1 MTTAYRTVIGLETHV
16 QLRTNSKMFCGCA
29 ADYANARPNTHV
41 CPVCLGMPGVLP
53 VINRE
58 AVDHTIRT
66 GLALHCEI
74 PEYAKFD
81 RKNYAYPDLMKW
93 YQISQYDLPLC
104 IDGHFDVEVDG
115 ATTRVGITRVHLEED
130 TARLTHVTAADGAPA
145 SLIDVNRSGAPLME
159 IVSEPD
165 IRTPAEAM
173 AYGEKL
179 RALLRW
185 IGVSTANMEDG
196 ALRIDANISVWPEGE
211 PTGDV
216 KVEVKNMNS
225 FRALGRA
232 LDFEIKRQTARRE
245 RGEPI
250 EQETRGWD
258 ESSGATLS
266 QRTKEYAHDYR
277 YFPEPDLPPLHIT
290 RKRVDALH
298 AGLPRMPDQV
308 AADLIEQGSPEA
320 DVAELVQDRPLTDYT
335 LAVIE
340 VGASA
345 SEAVTWIVHELRRAL
360 NAHAANRHSRDG
372 GNPSAL
378 PPSPGG
384 EGWGEG
390 SSGQPPLQSSRGV
403 QEAKGPGEG
412 RSSAHQPTP
421 GSAANIPVPPAQI
434 AALLALR
441 AQGAVSSTMA
451 GEVLDEMFATGKS
464 AESIVQARGPQI
476 SGQDELLAIAR
487 QVIQENPQAVQDFRD
502 GKGRAL
508 QFLMGQVMRIT
519 RGKANPRA
527 VSELIRDELN
537 GS

>member
-1 MTTAYRTVIGLETHV
+1 MTTATAYRVVIGLETHV
-16 QLRTNSKMFCGCA
+16 QLRTQSKMFCGCA

-66 GLALHCEI
+66 GLALNCEI

-104 IDGHFDVEVDG
+104 INGHFDVEVDG
-115 ATTRVGITRVHLEED
+115 ATTRIGITRVHLEED

-145 SLIDVNRSGAPLME
+145 SLIDVNRSGSPLME

-211 PTGDV
+211 PIGDV

-232 LDFEIKRQTARRE
+232 LAFEIERQTGRRE
-245 RGEPI
+245 RGEAI

-258 ESSGATLS
+258 ETSGATRS

-290 RKRVDALH
+290 RQRVDALR
-298 AGLPRMPDQV
+298 AALPRMPDQV
-308 AADLIEQGSPEA
+308 AADLTRQGAPEA

-335 LAVIE
+335 LGVLEA
-340 VGASA
+340 GAPA
-345 SEAVTWIVHELRRAL
+345 DQAVTWIVHELRRAL
-360 NAHAANRHSRDG
+360 NAHTAARQSRDTEDSTRG
-372 GNPSAL
+372 GKPSAL

-390 SSGQPPLQSSRGV
+390 SSGQPPSNR
-403 QEAKGPGEG
+403 PGAG
-412 RSSAHQPTP
+412 TTIPIPPTE
-421 GSAANIPVPPAQI
+421 I
-434 AALLALR
+434 AALLNLR
-441 AQGAVSSTMA
+441 ARGTVSSTMA
-451 GEVLDEMFATGKS
+451 GEVLDEMFTTGKS
-464 AESIVQARGPQI
+464 AEEIVHARGPQI

-487 QVIQENPQAVQDFRD
+487 QVIQENPQAVQDYRD

-527 VSELIRDELN
+527 VSTLIRTQLDAQ
-537 GS
+537 S

>member
-1 MTTAYRTVIGLETHV
+1 MTVTTAYRTVIGLETHV
-16 QLRTNSKMFCGCA
+16 QLRTRSKMFCGCA

-66 GLALHCEI
+66 GLALNCEI

-104 IDGHFDVEVDG
+104 IDGHFDVEVNG

-165 IRTPAEAM
+165 IQTPAEAM

-211 PTGDV
+211 PIGDV

-232 LDFEIKRQTARRE
+232 LAFEIERQTERRE

-258 ESSGATLS
+258 ETSGTTRS

-277 YFPEPDLPPLHIT
+277 YFPEPDLPPLRIA
-290 RKRVDALH
+290 RRRVDDLRA
-298 AGLPRMPDQV
+298 ALPRMPDQV
-308 AADLIEQGSPEA
+308 AADLIAQGAPEA
-320 DVAELVQDRPLTDYT
+320 DVAELVQDRALTDYT
-335 LAVIE
+335 LTVMEAGVP
-340 VGASA
+340 ASD
-345 SEAVTWIVHELRRAL
+345 AVTWIVHEFRRAL
-360 NAHAANRHSRDG
+360 NAQAN
-372 GNPSAL
+372 
-378 PPSPGG
+378 
-384 EGWGEG
+384 
-390 SSGQPPLQSSRGV
+390 
-403 QEAKGPGEG
+403 K
-412 RSSAHQPTP
+412 
-421 GSAANIPVPPAQI
+421 SAAIPIPPTEI
-434 AALLALR
+434 ASLLALR
-441 AQGAVSSTMA
+441 AKGSVSSTMA
-451 GEVLDEMFATGKS
+451 GEVLDEMFATGQS
-464 AESIVQARGPQI
+464 AQAIVQARGPQI
-476 SGQDELLAIAR
+476 SGQDELLGIAR
-487 QVIQENPQAVQDFRD
+487 QVIEENPQAVQDYRD

-508 QFLMGQVMRIT
+508 QYLMGQVMRIT

-527 VSELIRDELN
+527 VSDLIRTELDAAQ
-537 GS
+537 

>member
-1 MTTAYRTVIGLETHV
+1 MPTAYRTVIGLETHV
-16 QLRTNSKMFCGCA
+16 QLRTRSKMFCGCA

-66 GLALHCEI
+66 GLALNCEI

-104 IDGHFDVEVDG
+104 INGHFDVEVDG

-165 IRTPAEAM
+165 IQTPAEAM

-211 PTGDV
+211 PIGDV

-225 FRALGRA
+225 FRSLGRA
-232 LDFEIKRQTARRE
+232 LAFEIERQTDRRE
-245 RGEPI
+245 RGQPI

-258 ESSGATLS
+258 ESAGVTRS

-277 YFPEPDLPPLHIT
+277 YFPEPDLPPLHVT
-290 RKRVDALH
+290 RHRVDTLSA
-298 AGLPRMPDQV
+298 ALPRMPDQV
-308 AADLIEQGSPEA
+308 AADLIDQGAPA
-320 DVAELVQDRPLTDYT
+320 DDVSELVQDRPLTDYT
-335 LAVIE
+335 LAVLQA
-340 VGASA
+340 GAPA
-345 SEAVTWIVHELRRAL
+345 NQAVTWIVHELRRAL
-360 NAHAANRHSRDG
+360 NAHAATRRASGSGDS
-372 GNPSAL
+372 SAL
-378 PPSPGG
+378 PPSPSQG

-390 SSGQPPLQSSRGV
+390 RP
-403 QEAKGPGEG
+403 
-412 RSSAHQPTP
+412 SARHPTP
-421 GSAANIPVPPAQI
+421 ASSTIPIPPAEI

-441 AQGAVSSTMA
+441 SQGAVSSTMA
-451 GEVLDEMFATGKS
+451 GEVLDEMFATGTS
-464 AESIVQARGPQI
+464 AKTIVEARGPQI

-487 QVIQENPQAVQDFRD
+487 QVIQENPQAVQDYRD
-502 GKGRAL
+502 GKGRAI

-519 RGKANPRA
+519 RGKANPGA
-527 VSELIRDELN
+527 VSDLIRTELDTPQ
-537 GS
+537 

>member
-1 MTTAYRTVIGLETHV
+1 MTTASATTYRVVIGLETHV
-16 QLRTNSKMFCGCA
+16 QLRTRSKMFCGCA
-29 ADYANARPNTHV
+29 ADYANAQPNTHV
-41 CPVCLGMPGVLP
+41 CPICLGMPGVLP

-66 GLALHCEI
+66 GLALHCDI

-104 IDGHFDVEVDG
+104 VNGHFDVEVDG
-115 ATTRVGITRVHLEED
+115 ETTRIGITRVHLEED

-165 IRTPAEAM
+165 IQTPAEAM

-196 ALRIDANISVWPEGE
+196 ALRIDANVSVWPEGV
-211 PTGDV
+211 PIGDV

-232 LDFEIKRQTARRE
+232 LAFEIERQTARRE

-258 ESSGATLS
+258 ETSGTTRS

-290 RKRVDALH
+290 RQRVDALF

-308 AADLIEQGSPEA
+308 AADLIQQGAPTD
-320 DVAELVQDRPLTDYT
+320 DVAELVQDRALTDYT
-335 LAVIE
+335 LAVLE
-340 VGASA
+340 AGASA
-345 SEAVTWIVHELRRAL
+345 NQAITWIVHELRRAL
-360 NAHAANRHSRDG
+360 NAHAAPRQSREKPAPDSIRG

-378 PPSPGG
+378 PPSP
-384 EGWGEG
+384 
-390 SSGQPPLQSSRGV
+390 SQ
-403 QEAKGPGEG
+403 GEG
-412 RSSAHQPTP
+412 RGEGRPSAQHPTP
-421 GSAANIPVPPAQI
+421 GSSANIPVPPTQVAS
-434 AALLALR
+434 LLALR
-441 AQGAVSSTMA
+441 EKGAVSSTMA
-451 GEVLDEMFATGKS
+451 GEVLDEMFATGKT
-464 AESIVQARGPQI
+464 ARALVQARGPQI
-476 SGQDELLAIAR
+476 SGQDELLTIAR
-487 QVIQENPQAVQDFRD
+487 QVIQENPQAVQDYRA

-508 QFLMGQVMRIT
+508 QFLMGQVMRVT

-527 VSELIRDELN
+527 VSDLIRAELD
-537 GS
+537 SA

>member
-1 MTTAYRTVIGLETHV
+1 MTTASATAYRVVIGLETHV
-16 QLRTNSKMFCGCA
+16 QLRTQSKMFCGCA

-66 GLALHCEI
+66 GLALNCEI

-104 IDGHFDVEVDG
+104 INGHFDVEVDG

-145 SLIDVNRSGAPLME
+145 SLIDVNRSGSPLME

-196 ALRIDANISVWPEGE
+196 ALRIDANISVWPQGE
-211 PTGDV
+211 PIGDV

-232 LDFEIKRQTARRE
+232 LAFEIERQTGRRE
-245 RGEPI
+245 RGEAI

-258 ESSGATLS
+258 ETSGATRS

-277 YFPEPDLPPLHIT
+277 YFPEPDLPPLHVT
-290 RKRVDALH
+290 RQRVDALR
-298 AGLPRMPDQV
+298 AALPRMPDQV
-308 AADLIEQGSPEA
+308 AADLIQQSAPEA

-340 VGASA
+340 AGASA
-345 SEAVTWIVHELRRAL
+345 GEAVTWIVHEFRRAL
-360 NAHAANRHSRDG
+360 NAQPNRGAAI
-372 GNPSAL
+372 PI
-378 PPSPGG
+378 PPAEIAS
-384 EGWGEG
+384 
-390 SSGQPPLQSSRGV
+390 LLTLR
-403 QEAKGPGEG
+403 AKG
-412 RSSAHQPTP
+412 S
-421 GSAANIPVPPAQI
+421 
-434 AALLALR
+434 
-441 AQGAVSSTMA
+441 VSSTMA
-451 GEVLDEMFATGKS
+451 GEVLDEMFATGKA
-464 AESIVQARGPQI
+464 AEDIVQARGPQI

-487 QVIQENPQAVQDFRD
+487 LVIQENPQAVQDYRD

-519 RGKANPRA
+519 RGKANPKA
-527 VSELIRDELN
+527 VSELIRSELE
-537 GS
+537 SA

>member
-1 MTTAYRTVIGLETHV
+1 MTVATAYRTVIGLETHV

-29 ADYANARPNTHV
+29 ADYANAPPNTHV

-104 IDGHFDVEVDG
+104 IDGHFDVEVGG
-115 ATTRVGITRVHLEED
+115 ATTRIGITRVHLEED

-258 ESSGATLS
+258 ETSGTTLS

-277 YFPEPDLPPLHIT
+277 YFPEPDLPPLHII
-290 RKRVDALH
+290 RQRVDTLRT
-298 AGLPRMPDQV
+298 GLPRMPDQV

-340 VGASA
+340 AGASA

-360 NAHAANRHSRDG
+360 NAQTDKSTST
-372 GNPSAL
+372 PI
-378 PPSPGG
+378 PPTEVAS
-384 EGWGEG
+384 
-390 SSGQPPLQSSRGV
+390 
-403 QEAKGPGEG
+403 
-412 RSSAHQPTP
+412 
-421 GSAANIPVPPAQI
+421 
-434 AALLALR
+434 LLALR
-441 AQGAVSSTMA
+441 ARGAVSSTMA
-451 GEVLDEMFATGKS
+451 GEVLDEMFDTGKS
-464 AESIVQARGPQI
+464 AAEIVQARGPQI

-519 RGKANPRA
+519 RGKANPQA
-527 VSELIRDELN
+527 VSTLIRTELDTTK
-537 GS
+537 

>member
-1 MTTAYRTVIGLETHV
+1 MPTAYRTVIGLETHV
-16 QLRTNSKMFCGCA
+16 QLRTRSKMFCGCA

-66 GLALHCEI
+66 GLALNCEI

-104 IDGHFDVEVDG
+104 IDGHFDVEVNG

-130 TARLTHVTAADGAPA
+130 TARLTHVTSADGAPA

-165 IRTPAEAM
+165 IQTPVEAM

-196 ALRIDANISVWPEGE
+196 ALRIDANISVWPQGE
-211 PTGDV
+211 PIGDV

-225 FRALGRA
+225 FRSLGRA
-232 LDFEIKRQTARRE
+232 LAFEIERQTARRE

-258 ESSGATLS
+258 ETSGTTRS

-277 YFPEPDLPPLHIT
+277 YFPEPDLPPLHVT
-290 RKRVDALH
+290 RQRVDTLRA
-298 AGLPRMPDQV
+298 ALPRMPDQV
-308 AADLIEQGSPEA
+308 AADLLQQGAPEA
-320 DVAELVQDRPLTDYT
+320 DIAELVQDRPLTDYT

-340 VGASA
+340 AGASA
-345 SEAVTWIVHELRRAL
+345 GEAVTWIVHELRRAL
-360 NAHAANRHSRDG
+360 NAHTATRRSRESG
-372 GNPSAL
+372 SPSAL

-390 SSGQPPLQSSRGV
+390 SS
-403 QEAKGPGEG
+403 E
-412 RSSAHQPTP
+412 QPTLGLGKGLQEGKD
-421 GSAANIPVPPAQI
+421 GSQGRPPPNRPSAGTIIPIPPAEI
-434 AALLALR
+434 ASLLEFR

-464 AESIVQARGPQI
+464 ARAIVEARGPQI

-487 QVIQENPQAVQDFRD
+487 QVIEENPQAVQDYRD
-502 GKGRAL
+502 GKGRAI
-508 QFLMGQVMRIT
+508 QYLMGQVMRIT
-519 RGKANPRA
+519 RGKANPGA
-527 VSELIRDELN
+527 VSALIRTELD
-537 GS
+537 GAK

>member
-1 MTTAYRTVIGLETHV
+1 MTTASATAYRVVIGLETHV
-16 QLRTNSKMFCGCA
+16 QLRTQSKMFCGCA

-58 AVDHTIRT
+58 AVNHTIRT
-66 GLALHCEI
+66 GLALNCEI
-74 PEYAKFD
+74 PDYAKFD

-104 IDGHFDVEVDG
+104 INGHFDVDVDG

-130 TARLTHVTAADGAPA
+130 TARLTHVTAADGSPA

-165 IRTPAEAM
+165 IQTPAEAM

-196 ALRIDANISVWPEGE
+196 ALRIDANISVWPQGE
-211 PTGDV
+211 PIGDV

-232 LDFEIKRQTARRE
+232 LAFEIERQTGRRE
-245 RGEPI
+245 RGEAI

-258 ESSGATLS
+258 ETSGATRS

-290 RKRVDALH
+290 RERVDALR
-298 AGLPRMPDQV
+298 AALPRMPDQV
-308 AADLIEQGSPEA
+308 AADLIQQGAPEA
-320 DVAELVQDRPLTDYT
+320 DVAELVQDRPLTDYS
-335 LAVIE
+335 LAVIGA
-340 VGASA
+340 GASA
-345 SEAVTWIVHELRRAL
+345 GEAVTWIVHEFRRAL
-360 NAHAANRHSRDG
+360 NAQPNKGAAI
-372 GNPSAL
+372 PI
-378 PPSPGG
+378 SPA
-384 EGWGEG
+384 E
-390 SSGQPPLQSSRGV
+390 
-403 QEAKGPGEG
+403 
-412 RSSAHQPTP
+412 
-421 GSAANIPVPPAQI
+421 I
-434 AALLALR
+434 ASLLTLR
-441 AQGAVSSTMA
+441 ANGSVSSTMA

-464 AESIVQARGPQI
+464 AEEIVQARGPQI
-476 SGQDELLAIAR
+476 SGQDELLSIAR
-487 QVIQENPQAVQDFRD
+487 QVIQENPQAVQDYRD

-527 VSELIRDELN
+527 VSTLIRTQLDAE
-537 GS
+537 S

>member
-1 MTTAYRTVIGLETHV
+1 MTTATAYRVVIGLETHV
-16 QLRTNSKMFCGCA
+16 QLRTQSKMFCGCA

-66 GLALHCEI
+66 GLALNCEI

-104 IDGHFDVEVDG
+104 INGHFDVAVDG

-145 SLIDVNRSGAPLME
+145 SLIDVNRSGSPLME

-196 ALRIDANISVWPEGE
+196 ALRIDANISVWPQGE
-211 PTGDV
+211 PIGDV

-232 LDFEIKRQTARRE
+232 LAFEIERQTGRRE
-245 RGEPI
+245 RGEAI

-258 ESSGATLS
+258 ETSGTTRS

-290 RKRVDALH
+290 RQRVDDLRA
-298 AGLPRMPDQV
+298 ALPRMPDQV
-308 AADLIEQGSPEA
+308 AADLTRQGAPEA

-335 LAVIE
+335 LAVLDA
-340 VGASA
+340 GAPA
-345 SEAVTWIVHELRRAL
+345 NQAVTWIVHEFRRAL
-360 NAHAANRHSRDG
+360 NAQPNKGAA
-372 GNPSAL
+372 
-378 PPSPGG
+378 
-384 EGWGEG
+384 
-390 SSGQPPLQSSRGV
+390 
-403 QEAKGPGEG
+403 
-412 RSSAHQPTP
+412 
-421 GSAANIPVPPAQI
+421 IPIPPAEI
-434 AALLALR
+434 ASLLTLR
-441 AQGAVSSTMA
+441 AQGSVSSTMA
-451 GEVLDEMFATGKS
+451 GEVLDEMFANGKS
-464 AESIVQARGPQI
+464 AEEIVQARGPQI

-487 QVIQENPQAVQDFRD
+487 QVIQENPQAVQDYRD

-527 VSELIRDELN
+527 VSTLIRTELDA
-537 GS
+537 SQ

>member
-1 MTTAYRTVIGLETHV
+1 MTVTTAYRTVIGLETHV

-29 ADYANARPNTHV
+29 ADYANAPPNTHV

-104 IDGHFDVEVDG
+104 INGHFDVEVG
-115 ATTRVGITRVHLEED
+115 GVTTRIGITRVHLEED

-258 ESSGATLS
+258 ETSGTTLS

-290 RKRVDALH
+290 RQRVDALH

-320 DVAELVQDRPLTDYT
+320 DVAELVQDRPLTDYA

-340 VGASA
+340 AGASA
-345 SEAVTWIVHELRRAL
+345 SEAVTWIVHEFRRAL
-360 NAHAANRHSRDG
+360 NAQTDK
-372 GNPSAL
+372 
-378 PPSPGG
+378 
-384 EGWGEG
+384 G
-390 SSGQPPLQSSRGV
+390 SSIPIS
-403 QEAKGPGEG
+403 
-412 RSSAHQPTP
+412 PTE
-421 GSAANIPVPPAQI
+421 I
-434 AALLALR
+434 ASLLALR
-441 AQGAVSSTMA
+441 ARGAVSSTMA
-451 GEVLDEMFATGKS
+451 GDVLDEMFATGKS

-487 QVIQENPQAVQDFRD
+487 QVIQENPQAVQDYRD

-519 RGKANPRA
+519 RGKANPQA
-527 VSELIRDELN
+527 VNTLIRTQLDTTK
-537 GS
+537 

>member
-1 MTTAYRTVIGLETHV
+1 MTTATAYRVVIGLETHV
-16 QLRTNSKMFCGCA
+16 QLRTQSKMFCGCA

-66 GLALHCEI
+66 GLALNCEI

-115 ATTRVGITRVHLEED
+115 ATTRIGITRVHLEED
-130 TARLTHVTAADGAPA
+130 TARLTHVTAADGSPA

-165 IRTPAEAM
+165 IQTPAEAM

-211 PTGDV
+211 PIGDV

-232 LDFEIKRQTARRE
+232 LAFEIERQTGRRE
-245 RGEPI
+245 RGQAI

-258 ESSGATLS
+258 ETSGATRS

-290 RKRVDALH
+290 RRRVDALRT
-298 AGLPRMPDQV
+298 ALPRMPDQV
-308 AADLIEQGSPEA
+308 AADLIQQGAPEA

-340 VGASA
+340 AGASA
-345 SEAVTWIVHELRRAL
+345 SEAVTWIVHEFRRAL
-360 NAHAANRHSRDG
+360 NAQPNKGAAI
-372 GNPSAL
+372 PI
-378 PPSPGG
+378 PPAEIAS
-384 EGWGEG
+384 
-390 SSGQPPLQSSRGV
+390 LLTLR
-403 QEAKGPGEG
+403 AKG
-412 RSSAHQPTP
+412 S
-421 GSAANIPVPPAQI
+421 
-434 AALLALR
+434 
-441 AQGAVSSTMA
+441 VSSTMA
-451 GEVLDEMFATGKS
+451 GEVLDEMFASGKS
-464 AESIVQARGPQI
+464 AEEIVQARGPQI

-487 QVIQENPQAVQDFRD
+487 QVIQENPQAVQDYRD

-519 RGKANPRA
+519 RGKANPGA
-527 VSELIRDELN
+527 VSELIRSELD
-537 GS
+537 SA

>member
-1 MTTAYRTVIGLETHV
+1 MTATTTTYRTVIGLETHV
-16 QLRTNSKMFCGCA
+16 QLRTRSKMFCGCA

-66 GLALHCEI
+66 GLALNCEI

-104 IDGHFDVEVDG
+104 INGHFDVEVDG

-165 IRTPAEAM
+165 IQTPAEAM

-211 PTGDV
+211 PIGDV

-225 FRALGRA
+225 FRSLGRA
-232 LDFEIKRQTARRE
+232 LAFEIERQTGRRE
-245 RGEPI
+245 RGQPI

-258 ESSGATLS
+258 ESAGVTRS

-277 YFPEPDLPPLHIT
+277 YFPEPDLPPLHVT
-290 RKRVDALH
+290 RHRVDTLRA
-298 AGLPRMPDQV
+298 ALPRMPDQV
-308 AADLIEQGSPEA
+308 AADLIDQGAPA
-320 DVAELVQDRPLTDYT
+320 DDVAELVQDRPLTDYT
-335 LAVIE
+335 LAVLQA
-340 VGASA
+340 GAPA
-345 SEAVTWIVHELRRAL
+345 NQAVTWIVHELRRAL
-360 NAHAANRHSRDG
+360 NAHAATLRSRESESIRLGERVGVRGLPSNQRSGRQRSPGSHRPPPNR
-372 GNPSAL
+372 PE
-378 PPSPGG
+378 PPSPSRQPKSPPCSPSAPGAPSAAP
-384 EGWGEG
+384 WPAK
-390 SSGQPPLQSSRGV
+390 SSTKCSPPASPPRPSWRPAAPRSAARTNSSPSP
-403 QEAKGPGEG
+403 A
-412 RSSAHQPTP
+412 RSSKKTRKPSRTTATARAAPFSTSWARSCASPAAKPT
-421 GSAANIPVPPAQI
+421 
-434 AALLALR
+434 R
-441 AQGAVSSTMA
+441 A
-451 GEVLDEMFATGKS
+451 
-464 AESIVQARGPQI
+464 P
-476 SGQDELLAIAR
+476 
-487 QVIQENPQAVQDFRD
+487 
-502 GKGRAL
+502 
-508 QFLMGQVMRIT
+508 
-519 RGKANPRA
+519 
-527 VSELIRDELN
+527 
-537 GS
+537 

>member
-1 MTTAYRTVIGLETHV
+1 MTTFSATTYRVVIGLETHV
-16 QLRTNSKMFCGCA
+16 QLRTRSKMFCGCA
-29 ADYANARPNTHV
+29 ADYANAPANTHV

-66 GLALHCEI
+66 GLALDCEI

-104 IDGHFDVEVDG
+104 ISGHFDVEVDG
-115 ATTRVGITRVHLEED
+115 DTTRVGIRRVHLEED

-159 IVSEPD
+159 VVTEPD
-165 IRTPAEAM
+165 LRTPAEAM
-173 AYGEKL
+173 AFGEKL

-196 ALRIDANISVWPEGE
+196 ALRIDANVSVWPEGE
-211 PTGDV
+211 PIGDV

-225 FRALGRA
+225 FRALGGA
-232 LDFEIKRQTARRE
+232 LAFEIERQTGRRE

-258 ESSGATLS
+258 DTSGTTRS
-266 QRTKEYAHDYR
+266 QRSKEYAHDYR

-290 RKRVDALH
+290 RKRVDALG

-308 AADLIEQGSPEA
+308 AADLIQQGAPQD
-320 DVAELVQDRPLTDYT
+320 DVAELVQDRALTDYT
-335 LAVIE
+335 LAVLDA
-340 VGASA
+340 GAPA
-345 SEAVTWIVHELRRAL
+345 DQGVTWIVHELRRAL
-360 NAHAANRHSRDG
+360 NAHAQAQQETG
-372 GNPSAL
+372 TGT
-378 PPSPGG
+378 
-384 EGWGEG
+384 
-390 SSGQPPLQSSRGV
+390 SGRN
-403 QEAKGPGEG
+403 AI
-412 RSSAHQPTP
+412 
-421 GSAANIPVPPAQI
+421 GSAPPPAEV

-464 AESIVQARGPQI
+464 AAAIVQARGPQI
-476 SGQDELLAIAR
+476 SGQDELQTIAR
-487 QVIQENPQAVQDFRD
+487 QVIQENPQAVQDYRD

-527 VSELIRDELN
+527 VSDLIRSELDA
-537 GS
+537 SQ

>member
-1 MTTAYRTVIGLETHV
+1 MTTATAYRVVIGLETHV
-16 QLRTNSKMFCGCA
+16 QLRTQSKMFCGCA

-66 GLALHCEI
+66 GLALNCEI

-104 IDGHFDVEVDG
+104 INGHFDVEVDG

-145 SLIDVNRSGAPLME
+145 SLIDVNRSGSPLME

-196 ALRIDANISVWPEGE
+196 ALRIDANISVWPQGE
-211 PTGDV
+211 PIGDV

-232 LDFEIKRQTARRE
+232 LSFEIERQTGRRE
-245 RGEPI
+245 RGEAI

-258 ESSGATLS
+258 ETSGTTRS

-290 RKRVDALH
+290 RQRVDDLR

-308 AADLIEQGSPEA
+308 AADLIRQGAPEA

-335 LAVIE
+335 LAVLE
-340 VGASA
+340 AGAPA
-345 SEAVTWIVHELRRAL
+345 NQAVTWIVHEFRRAL
-360 NAHAANRHSRDG
+360 NAQTNK
-372 GNPSAL
+372 SADISI
-378 PPSPGG
+378 PPT
-384 EGWGEG
+384 E
-390 SSGQPPLQSSRGV
+390 
-403 QEAKGPGEG
+403 
-412 RSSAHQPTP
+412 
-421 GSAANIPVPPAQI
+421 I
-434 AALLALR
+434 ASLLALR
-441 AQGAVSSTMA
+441 AKGSVSSTMA

-476 SGQDELLAIAR
+476 SGQDELLEIAR
-487 QVIQENPQAVQDFRD
+487 QVIQENPQAVQDYRD

-519 RGKANPRA
+519 RGKANPKA
-527 VSELIRDELN
+527 VSELIRSELE
-537 GS
+537 SA

>member
-1 MTTAYRTVIGLETHV
+1 MTTASATTYRVVIGLETHV
-16 QLRTNSKMFCGCA
+16 QLRTRSKMFCGCA
-29 ADYANARPNTHV
+29 ADYANAQPNTHV
-41 CPVCLGMPGVLP
+41 CPICLGMPGVLP

-66 GLALHCEI
+66 GLALHCDI

-104 IDGHFDVEVDG
+104 INGHFDVDVDG
-115 ATTRVGITRVHLEED
+115 ETTRVGITRVHLEED

-165 IRTPAEAM
+165 IRSPAEAM

-196 ALRIDANISVWPEGE
+196 ALRIDANVSVWPQGE
-211 PTGDV
+211 PIGDV

-232 LDFEIKRQTARRE
+232 LAFEIERQTARRE

-258 ESSGATLS
+258 ETSGTTRS

-290 RKRVDALH
+290 RQRVDALF

-308 AADLIEQGSPEA
+308 AADLIQQGATEA

-340 VGASA
+340 AGASA
-345 SEAVTWIVHELRRAL
+345 AEAVTWIVHEFRRAL
-360 NAHAANRHSRDG
+360 NA
-372 GNPSAL
+372 
-378 PPSPGG
+378 
-384 EGWGEG
+384 
-390 SSGQPPLQSSRGV
+390 QTT
-403 QEAKGPGEG
+403 K
-412 RSSAHQPTP
+412 
-421 GSAANIPVPPAQI
+421 SAAIPIPPTEI

-464 AESIVQARGPQI
+464 AKTIVEARGPQI
-476 SGQDELLAIAR
+476 SGQDELLTIAR
-487 QVIQENPQAVQDFRD
+487 QVIQENPQAVQDYRA

-527 VSELIRDELN
+527 VSDLIRSELD
-537 GS
+537 ST

>member
-1 MTTAYRTVIGLETHV
+1 MTTASATAYRVVIGLETHV
-16 QLRTNSKMFCGCA
+16 QLRTHSKMFCGCA

-66 GLALHCEI
+66 GLALNCEI

-145 SLIDVNRSGAPLME
+145 SLIDVNRSGTPLME
-159 IVSEPD
+159 IVTEPD
-165 IRTPAEAM
+165 IQTPAEAM

-196 ALRIDANISVWPEGE
+196 ALRIDANVSVWPEGE
-211 PTGDV
+211 SIGDV

-225 FRALGRA
+225 FRSLGRA
-232 LDFEIKRQTARRE
+232 LAFEIERQTGRRE
-245 RGEPI
+245 RGEAI

-258 ESSGATLS
+258 ETSGTTRS

-277 YFPEPDLPPLHIT
+277 YFPEPDLPPLRIA
-290 RKRVDALH
+290 RQRVDSLR

-308 AADLIEQGSPEA
+308 AADLIQQGSPEA
-320 DVAELVQDRPLTDYT
+320 DVSELVQDRPLTDYT

-340 VGASA
+340 AGASA
-345 SEAVTWIVHELRRAL
+345 GAAVTWIVHEFRRAL
-360 NAHAANRHSRDG
+360 NAQTNKGAAIPIPAAEVASLLVLR
-372 GNPSAL
+372 
-378 PPSPGG
+378 
-384 EGWGEG
+384 
-390 SSGQPPLQSSRGV
+390 
-403 QEAKGPGEG
+403 AKG
-412 RSSAHQPTP
+412 S
-421 GSAANIPVPPAQI
+421 
-434 AALLALR
+434 
-441 AQGAVSSTMA
+441 VSSTMA

-487 QVIQENPQAVQDFRD
+487 QVIQENPQAVEDYRA

-527 VSELIRDELN
+527 VSDLIRTELDSA
-537 GS
+537 G

>member
-1 MTTAYRTVIGLETHV
+1 MTTASATAYRVVIGLETHV
-16 QLRTNSKMFCGCA
+16 QLRTHSKMFCGCA

-66 GLALHCEI
+66 GLALNCEI

-145 SLIDVNRSGAPLME
+145 SLIDVNRSGSPLME

-165 IRTPAEAM
+165 IQTPAEAM

-196 ALRIDANISVWPEGE
+196 ALRIDANISVWPQGE
-211 PTGDV
+211 PIGDV

-232 LDFEIKRQTARRE
+232 LAFEIERQTGRRE
-245 RGEPI
+245 RGEAI

-258 ESSGATLS
+258 ESSGTTRS

-290 RKRVDALH
+290 RQRVDALR
-298 AGLPRMPDQV
+298 AALPRLPDLV
-308 AADLIEQGSPEA
+308 AADLIEQGAPEA
-320 DVAELVQDRPLTDYT
+320 DVAEVVQDRPLTDYT

-340 VGASA
+340 AGASA
-345 SEAVTWIVHELRRAL
+345 GEAVTWIVHEFRRAL
-360 NAHAANRHSRDG
+360 NAQTDK
-372 GNPSAL
+372 SATIPI
-378 PPSPGG
+378 PPTEVAS
-384 EGWGEG
+384 
-390 SSGQPPLQSSRGV
+390 
-403 QEAKGPGEG
+403 
-412 RSSAHQPTP
+412 
-421 GSAANIPVPPAQI
+421 
-434 AALLALR
+434 LLALR
-441 AQGAVSSTMA
+441 ARGSVSSTMA

-464 AESIVQARGPQI
+464 AEGIVQARGPQI
-476 SGQDELLAIAR
+476 SGQDELLEIAR
-487 QVIQENPQAVQDFRD
+487 QVIQENPQAVQDYRD

-527 VSELIRDELN
+527 VSELIRDELDAAP
-537 GS
+537 

>member
-1 MTTAYRTVIGLETHV
+1 MTATSATAYRTVIGLETHV
-16 QLRTNSKMFCGCA
+16 QLRTKSKMFCGCA

-66 GLALHCEI
+66 GLALHCDI
-74 PEYAKFD
+74 PDYAKFD

-104 IDGHFDVEVDG
+104 INGHFDVEVDG
-115 ATTRVGITRVHLEED
+115 TTTRIGITRVHLEED
-130 TARLTHVTAADGAPA
+130 TARLTHVTATDGAPA

-159 IVSEPD
+159 IVSDPD

-196 ALRIDANISVWPEGE
+196 ALRIDANISVWPQGE
-211 PTGDV
+211 PVGDV

-232 LDFEIKRQTARRE
+232 LDFEIARQTGRRE

-258 ESSGATLS
+258 ESSGTTLS

-290 RKRVDALH
+290 RQRVDALH
-298 AGLPRMPDQV
+298 AGLPRLPDQV
-308 AADLIEQGSPEA
+308 AADLIRQGAPQA
-320 DVAELVQDRPLTDYT
+320 DVAELIQDRPLTDYT
-335 LAVIE
+335 LAVLDA
-340 VGASA
+340 GAPA
-345 SEAVTWIVHELRRAL
+345 NQAVTWIVHEFRRAL
-360 NAHAANRHSRDG
+360 NAQTTKSASIPI
-372 GNPSAL
+372 PST
-378 PPSPGG
+378 
-384 EGWGEG
+384 E
-390 SSGQPPLQSSRGV
+390 
-403 QEAKGPGEG
+403 
-412 RSSAHQPTP
+412 
-421 GSAANIPVPPAQI
+421 I

-441 AQGAVSSTMA
+441 AKGSVSSTMA

-464 AESIVQARGPQI
+464 AAEIVQARGPQI

-487 QVIQENPQAVQDFRD
+487 QVIQENPQAVQDYRA

-508 QFLMGQVMRIT
+508 QFLMGQVMRVT

-527 VSELIRDELN
+527 VSDLIRAELD
-537 GS
+537 SA

>member
-1 MTTAYRTVIGLETHV
+1 MTTSSATAYRVVIGLETHV
-16 QLRTNSKMFCGCA
+16 QLRTRSKMFCGCA
-29 ADYANARPNTHV
+29 ADYANAQPNTHV

-66 GLALHCEI
+66 GLALHCDI

-104 IDGHFDVEVDG
+104 INGHFDVEVNG
-115 ATTRVGITRVHLEED
+115 ASTRIGVRRVHLEED

-159 IVSEPD
+159 VVTEPD
-165 IRTPAEAM
+165 IRTATEAM
-173 AYGEKL
+173 AFGEKM

-196 ALRIDANISVWPEGE
+196 ALRIDANVSVWPEDQ

-225 FRALGRA
+225 FRALGGA
-232 LDFEIKRQTARRE
+232 LAFEIQRQTGLRE

-258 ESSGATLS
+258 ETSGTTRS
-266 QRTKEYAHDYR
+266 QRSKEYAHDYR

-290 RKRVDALH
+290 RQRVDTLG
-298 AGLPRMPDQV
+298 AGLPRMPDKV
-308 AADLIEQGSPEA
+308 AADLIAQGAPEA
-320 DVAELVQDRPLTDYT
+320 DVAELVQDRALADYT
-335 LAVIE
+335 LAVLDA
-340 VGASA
+340 GAPA
-345 SEAVTWIVHELRRAL
+345 NEAVTWIVHELRRAL
-360 NAHAANRHSRDG
+360 NAHAQSRQETG
-372 GNPSAL
+372 AGTSGRRAL
-378 PPSPGG
+378 
-384 EGWGEG
+384 
-390 SSGQPPLQSSRGV
+390 
-403 QEAKGPGEG
+403 
-412 RSSAHQPTP
+412 
-421 GSAANIPVPPAQI
+421 GSAPPPAEV
-434 AALLALR
+434 AALLAMR
-441 AQGAVSSTMA
+441 DQGKVSSTMA
-451 GEVLDEMFATGKS
+451 GEVLDEMFSTGKS
-464 AESIVQARGPQI
+464 ATDIVQARGPQI
-476 SGQDELLAIAR
+476 SGEDELLAIAR
-487 QVIQENPQAVQDFRD
+487 QVIQENPQAVQDYRD
-502 GKGRAL
+502 GKGRAI

-527 VSELIRDELN
+527 VSELIRGELDA
-537 GS
+537 SR

>member
-1 MTTAYRTVIGLETHV
+1 MTTATAYRVVIGLETHV
-16 QLRTNSKMFCGCA
+16 QLRTQSKMFCGCA

-66 GLALHCEI
+66 GLALNCEI

-104 IDGHFDVEVDG
+104 INGHFDVEVDG

-145 SLIDVNRSGAPLME
+145 SLIDVNRSGSPLME

-196 ALRIDANISVWPEGE
+196 ALRIDANISVWPQGE
-211 PTGDV
+211 PIGDV

-232 LDFEIKRQTARRE
+232 LAFEIERQTGRRE
-245 RGEPI
+245 RGEAI

-258 ESSGATLS
+258 ETSGATRS

-277 YFPEPDLPPLHIT
+277 YFPEPDLPPLHVT
-290 RKRVDALH
+290 RQRVDALR
-298 AGLPRMPDQV
+298 AALPRMPDQV
-308 AADLIEQGSPEA
+308 AADLTRQGAPEA

-335 LAVIE
+335 LAVLE
-340 VGASA
+340 AGAPA
-345 SEAVTWIVHELRRAL
+345 NQAVTWIVHELRRAL
-360 NAHAANRHSRDG
+360 NAQPKKGAAI
-372 GNPSAL
+372 L
-378 PPSPGG
+378 
-384 EGWGEG
+384 
-390 SSGQPPLQSSRGV
+390 
-403 QEAKGPGEG
+403 
-412 RSSAHQPTP
+412 
-421 GSAANIPVPPAQI
+421 IPPAEI
-434 AALLALR
+434 ASLLTLR
-441 AQGAVSSTMA
+441 ARGSVSSTMA

-487 QVIQENPQAVQDFRD
+487 QVIQENPQAVQDYRD

-527 VSELIRDELN
+527 VSDLIRTELDA
-537 GS
+537 SQ

>member
-16 QLRTNSKMFCGCA
+16 QLRTRSKMFCGCA

-41 CPVCLGMPGVLP
+41 CPICLGMPGVLP
-53 VINRE
+53 VINRK

-104 IDGHFDVEVDG
+104 INGHFDVEVDG
-115 ATTRVGITRVHLEED
+115 ETTRVGITRVHLEED

-211 PTGDV
+211 PIGDV

-232 LDFEIKRQTARRE
+232 LAFEIQRQTGRRE

-258 ESSGATLS
+258 ETSGTTLS

-290 RKRVDALH
+290 RQRVDALR
-298 AGLPRMPDQV
+298 AGLPRLPDLV
-308 AADLIEQGSPEA
+308 AADLIQQGAPEA

-340 VGASA
+340 AGASA
-345 SEAVTWIVHELRRAL
+345 AEAVTWIVHEFRRAL
-360 NAHAANRHSRDG
+360 NA
-372 GNPSAL
+372 
-378 PPSPGG
+378 
-384 EGWGEG
+384 
-390 SSGQPPLQSSRGV
+390 Q
-403 QEAKGPGEG
+403 
-412 RSSAHQPTP
+412 TT
-421 GSAANIPVPPAQI
+421 GSAAIPIPPTEI

-451 GEVLDEMFATGKS
+451 GEVLDEMFATGKT
-464 AESIVQARGPQI
+464 ARALVQARGPQI
-476 SGQDELLAIAR
+476 SGQDELLTIAR
-487 QVIQENPQAVQDFRD
+487 QVIQENPQAVQDYRD

-508 QFLMGQVMRIT
+508 QYLMGQVMRIT

-527 VSELIRDELN
+527 VSDIIRAELD
-537 GS
+537 SA

>member
-1 MTTAYRTVIGLETHV
+1 MIATTYRTVIGLETHV
-16 QLRTNSKMFCGCA
+16 QLRTQSKMFCGCA

-66 GLALHCEI
+66 GLALNCEI

-159 IVSEPD
+159 IVTEPD
-165 IRTPAEAM
+165 IQTPAEAM

-196 ALRIDANISVWPEGE
+196 ALRIDANISVWPQGE
-211 PTGDV
+211 PIGDV

-232 LDFEIKRQTARRE
+232 LAFEIERQTGRRD

-258 ESSGATLS
+258 ETSGTTRS

-290 RKRVDALH
+290 RQRVDALR
-298 AGLPRMPDQV
+298 AALPRLPDQV
-308 AADLIEQGSPEA
+308 AADLIQQGAPEA

-340 VGASA
+340 AGASA
-345 SEAVTWIVHELRRAL
+345 GEAATWIVHEFRRAL
-360 NAHAANRHSRDG
+360 NAQSNKSTDT
-372 GNPSAL
+372 SI
-378 PPSPGG
+378 PPTEVAS
-384 EGWGEG
+384 
-390 SSGQPPLQSSRGV
+390 
-403 QEAKGPGEG
+403 
-412 RSSAHQPTP
+412 
-421 GSAANIPVPPAQI
+421 
-434 AALLALR
+434 LLALR
-441 AQGAVSSTMA
+441 AKGSVSSTMA

-464 AESIVQARGPQI
+464 AEEIVQARGPQI

-487 QVIQENPQAVQDFRD
+487 QVIQENPQAVQDYRD

-519 RGKANPRA
+519 RGKANPGA
-527 VSELIRDELN
+527 VSTLIRTQLDAET
-537 GS
+537 

>member
-1 MTTAYRTVIGLETHV
+1 MTVTTAYRTVIGLETHV
-16 QLRTNSKMFCGCA
+16 QLRTRSKMFCGCA

-66 GLALHCEI
+66 GLALNCEI

-104 IDGHFDVEVDG
+104 VNGHFDVEVNG
-115 ATTRVGITRVHLEED
+115 TTTRVGITRVHLEED
-130 TARLTHVTAADGAPA
+130 TARLTHVTATDGAPA

-165 IRTPAEAM
+165 IQTPAEAM

-196 ALRIDANISVWPEGE
+196 ALRIDANISVWPQGE
-211 PTGDV
+211 PIGDV

-225 FRALGRA
+225 FRSLGRA
-232 LDFEIKRQTARRE
+232 LAFEIERQTGRRE
-245 RGEPI
+245 RGQPI

-258 ESSGATLS
+258 ESAGVTRS

-277 YFPEPDLPPLHIT
+277 YFPEPDLPPLHVT
-290 RKRVDALH
+290 RQRVDTLRTA
-298 AGLPRMPDQV
+298 LPRLPDQV
-308 AADLIEQGSPEA
+308 AADLVDQGAPRA
-320 DVAELVQDRPLTDYT
+320 DVAELVQDRLLTDYT

-340 VGASA
+340 AGASA
-345 SEAVTWIVHELRRAL
+345 GEAVTWIVHEFRRAL
-360 NAHAANRHSRDG
+360 NAQAS
-372 GNPSAL
+372 
-378 PPSPGG
+378 
-384 EGWGEG
+384 
-390 SSGQPPLQSSRGV
+390 
-403 QEAKGPGEG
+403 K
-412 RSSAHQPTP
+412 
-421 GSAANIPVPPAQI
+421 SAAIPIPPTEI
-434 AALLALR
+434 ATLLDLR
-441 AQGAVSSTMA
+441 ARGAVSSTMA
-451 GEVLDEMFATGKS
+451 GEVLDEMLATGKS
-464 AESIVQARGPQI
+464 ASTIVEARGPQI

-487 QVIQENPQAVQDFRD
+487 QVIEENPQAVQDYRD
-502 GKGRAL
+502 GKGRAI
-508 QFLMGQVMRIT
+508 QYLMGQVMRIT
-519 RGKANPRA
+519 RGKANPGA
-527 VSELIRDELN
+527 VSALIRDELDTAH
-537 GS
+537 

>member
-1 MTTAYRTVIGLETHV
+1 MTTASATAYRVVIGLETHV
-16 QLRTNSKMFCGCA
+16 QLRTQSKMFCGCA

-66 GLALHCEI
+66 GLALNCEI

-104 IDGHFDVEVDG
+104 INGHFDVEVDG
-115 ATTRVGITRVHLEED
+115 ETTRVGITRVHLEED

-145 SLIDVNRSGAPLME
+145 SLIDVNRSGSPLME

-165 IRTPAEAM
+165 IQTPAEAM

-211 PTGDV
+211 PIGDV

-232 LDFEIKRQTARRE
+232 LAFEIERQTGRRE
-245 RGEPI
+245 RGEAI

-258 ESSGATLS
+258 ETSGTTRS

-290 RKRVDALH
+290 RQRVDTLR

-308 AADLIEQGSPEA
+308 AADLTRQGAPTA

-340 VGASA
+340 AGAPA
-345 SEAVTWIVHELRRAL
+345 REAVTWIVHEFRRAL
-360 NAHAANRHSRDG
+360 NAQTNK
-372 GNPSAL
+372 SADISI
-378 PPSPGG
+378 PPT
-384 EGWGEG
+384 E
-390 SSGQPPLQSSRGV
+390 
-403 QEAKGPGEG
+403 
-412 RSSAHQPTP
+412 
-421 GSAANIPVPPAQI
+421 I
-434 AALLALR
+434 ASLLALR
-441 AQGAVSSTMA
+441 ARGSVSSTMA

-464 AESIVQARGPQI
+464 AESIVAARGPQI

-487 QVIQENPQAVQDFRD
+487 QVIQENPQAVQDYRD

-527 VSELIRDELN
+527 VSELIRSELD
-537 GS
+537 SA

>member
-1 MTTAYRTVIGLETHV
+1 MTAASATAYRVVIGLETHV

-66 GLALHCEI
+66 GLALNCEI

-159 IVSEPD
+159 IVTEPD
-165 IRTPAEAM
+165 IQTPAEAM

-211 PTGDV
+211 PIGDV

-225 FRALGRA
+225 FRSLGRA
-232 LDFEIKRQTARRE
+232 LAFEIDRQTGRRE
-245 RGEPI
+245 RGQPI

-258 ESSGATLS
+258 ESAGVTRS

-277 YFPEPDLPPLHIT
+277 YFPEPDLPPLHVT
-290 RKRVDALH
+290 RQRVDSLR
-298 AGLPRMPDQV
+298 AGLPRLPDLV
-308 AADLIEQGSPEA
+308 AADLIEQGAPEA

-335 LAVIE
+335 LAVLE
-340 VGASA
+340 AGAPA
-345 SEAVTWIVHELRRAL
+345 NQAVTWIVHELRRAL
-360 NAHAANRHSRDG
+360 NAHAATRQSRDEADSIRG
-372 GNPSAL
+372 GKPSAL
-378 PPSPGG
+378 PPSPSQG

-390 SSGQPPLQSSRGV
+390 RPPPNRP
-403 QEAKGPGEG
+403 GPGTTIPFP
-412 RSSAHQPTP
+412 PTE
-421 GSAANIPVPPAQI
+421 I
-434 AALLALR
+434 ATLLALR
-441 AQGAVSSTMA
+441 AKGAVSSTMA

-464 AESIVQARGPQI
+464 AESIVRARGPQI

-487 QVIQENPQAVQDFRD
+487 QVIEENPQAVQDYRD
-502 GKGRAL
+502 GKGRAI
-508 QFLMGQVMRIT
+508 QYLMGQVMRIT
-519 RGKANPRA
+519 RGKANPGA
-527 VSELIRDELN
+527 VSDLIRTELDTPA
-537 GS
+537 

>member
-1 MTTAYRTVIGLETHV
+1 MVIGLETHV
-16 QLRTNSKMFCGCA
+16 QLRTQSKMFCGCA

-66 GLALHCEI
+66 GLALNCEI

-196 ALRIDANISVWPEGE
+196 ALRIDANISVWPQGE
-211 PTGDV
+211 PIGDV

-232 LDFEIKRQTARRE
+232 LAFEIQRQTGRRE
-245 RGEPI
+245 RGEAI

-258 ESSGATLS
+258 ETSGATRS

-290 RKRVDALH
+290 RQRVDALR

-308 AADLIEQGSPEA
+308 AADLIEQGAPEA

-335 LAVIE
+335 LAVLE
-340 VGASA
+340 AGAPA
-345 SEAVTWIVHELRRAL
+345 NQAVTWIVHEFRRAL
-360 NAHAANRHSRDG
+360 NAQTNK
-372 GNPSAL
+372 SADVSI
-378 PPSPGG
+378 PPT
-384 EGWGEG
+384 E
-390 SSGQPPLQSSRGV
+390 
-403 QEAKGPGEG
+403 
-412 RSSAHQPTP
+412 
-421 GSAANIPVPPAQI
+421 I
-434 AALLALR
+434 ASLLALR
-441 AQGAVSSTMA
+441 AKGAVSSTMA

-464 AESIVQARGPQI
+464 AEEIVQARGPQI
-476 SGQDELLAIAR
+476 SGQDELLEIAR
-487 QVIQENPQAVQDFRD
+487 QVIQENPQAVQDYRD

-527 VSELIRDELN
+527 VSTLIRTQLDAEN
-537 GS
+537 

>member
-1 MTTAYRTVIGLETHV
+1 MTTATAYRVVIGLETHV
-16 QLRTNSKMFCGCA
+16 QLRTQSKMFCGCA

-66 GLALHCEI
+66 GLALNCEI

-104 IDGHFDVEVDG
+104 INGYFDVEVDG

-179 RALLRW
+179 RDLLRW

-211 PTGDV
+211 PIGDV

-232 LDFEIKRQTARRE
+232 LAFEIQRQTGLRE
-245 RGEPI
+245 RGQPI

-258 ESSGATLS
+258 ETSGATRS

-290 RKRVDALH
+290 RQRVDALH
-298 AGLPRMPDQV
+298 AALPRMPDQV
-308 AADLIEQGSPEA
+308 AADLIDQCAPKA

-335 LAVIE
+335 LAVLE
-340 VGASA
+340 AGAPA
-345 SEAVTWIVHELRRAL
+345 NQAVTWIVHELRRAL
-360 NAHAANRHSRDG
+360 NVHAARQPRDSG
-372 GNPSAL
+372 KPSAL
-378 PPSPGG
+378 PRSPGRPSHNVRNL
-384 EGWGEG
+384 EGVAALH
-390 SSGQPPLQSSRGV
+390 PLQ
-403 QEAKGPGEG
+403 GE
-412 RSSAHQPTP
+412 
-421 GSAANIPVPPAQI
+421 
-434 AALLALR
+434 
-441 AQGAVSSTMA
+441 
-451 GEVLDEMFATGKS
+451 
-464 AESIVQARGPQI
+464 
-476 SGQDELLAIAR
+476 R
-487 QVIQENPQAVQDFRD
+487 Q
-502 GKGRAL
+502 
-508 QFLMGQVMRIT
+508 
-519 RGKANPRA
+519 
-527 VSELIRDELN
+527 
-537 GS
+537 

>member
-1 MTTAYRTVIGLETHV
+1 MTTVSATTYRTVIGLETHV
-16 QLRTNSKMFCGCA
+16 QLRTRSKMFCGCA

-41 CPVCLGMPGVLP
+41 CPICLGMPGVLP

-58 AVDHTIRT
+58 AVDHTLRT
-66 GLALHCEI
+66 GLALNCTI

-104 IDGHFDVEVDG
+104 INGHFDVKVDET
-115 ATTRVGITRVHLEED
+115 TTRVGIRRVHLEED
-130 TARLTHVTAADGAPA
+130 TARLTHITAADGAPA

-173 AYGEKL
+173 AFGEKL

-211 PTGDV
+211 PIGDV

-225 FRALGRA
+225 FRALGHA
-232 LDFEIKRQTARRE
+232 LAFEIQRQTSRRE
-245 RGEPI
+245 RGQPI

-258 ESSGATLS
+258 ETSGTTRS

-290 RKRVDALH
+290 RERVDGLRV
-298 AGLPRMPDQV
+298 GLPRLPDQV
-308 AADLIEQGSPEA
+308 AADLVRQDAPEA
-320 DVAELVQDRPLTDYT
+320 DTAELVQDRALTDYT
-335 LAVIE
+335 LE
-340 VGASA
+340 VLNAGAPA
-345 SEAVTWIVHELRRAL
+345 SEVVTWIVHELRRAL
-360 NAHAANRHSRDG
+360 NAHTQSQPNAGTGMDG
-372 GNPSAL
+372 GHAL
-378 PPSPGG
+378 GNAP
-384 EGWGEG
+384 
-390 SSGQPPLQSSRGV
+390 
-403 QEAKGPGEG
+403 
-412 RSSAHQPTP
+412 
-421 GSAANIPVPPAQI
+421 PPAEV
-434 AALLALR
+434 AELLKLR
-441 AQGAVSSTMA
+441 SEGAVSSTMA

-464 AESIVQARGPQI
+464 AKSIVEARGPQI

-487 QVIQENPQAVQDFRD
+487 QVIQENPQAVQDYRA

-508 QFLMGQVMRIT
+508 QFLMGQVMRVT

-527 VSELIRDELN
+527 VSDLIRSELD
-537 GS
+537 SAR

>member
-1 MTTAYRTVIGLETHV
+1 MTVTTTYRTVIGLETHV
-16 QLRTNSKMFCGCA
+16 QLRTRSKMFCGCA

-66 GLALHCEI
+66 GLALNCEI

-104 IDGHFDVEVDG
+104 INGHFDVEVDG

-165 IRTPAEAM
+165 IQTPAEAM

-196 ALRIDANISVWPEGE
+196 ALRIDANISVWPQGE
-211 PTGDV
+211 PIGDV

-232 LDFEIKRQTARRE
+232 LAFEIERQTGRRE
-245 RGEPI
+245 RGQPI

-258 ESSGATLS
+258 ESAGVTRS

-277 YFPEPDLPPLHIT
+277 YFPEPDLPPLHVT
-290 RKRVDALH
+290 RQRVDSLRA
-298 AGLPRMPDQV
+298 ALPRMPDQV
-308 AADLIEQGSPEA
+308 AADLIDQGAPQA
-320 DVAELVQDRPLTDYT
+320 DVAELVQDRPLTDYA
-335 LAVIE
+335 LAVINE
-340 VGASA
+340 GASA
-345 SEAVTWIVHELRRAL
+345 SEAVTWIVHEFRRAL
-360 NAHAANRHSRDG
+360 NAQAN
-372 GNPSAL
+372 
-378 PPSPGG
+378 
-384 EGWGEG
+384 
-390 SSGQPPLQSSRGV
+390 
-403 QEAKGPGEG
+403 K
-412 RSSAHQPTP
+412 
-421 GSAANIPVPPAQI
+421 SAAIPIRPAEV
-434 AALLALR
+434 ASLLALR
-441 AQGAVSSTMA
+441 AEGAVSSTMA

-464 AESIVQARGPQI
+464 AKEIVEARGPQI

-487 QVIQENPQAVQDFRD
+487 QVIEENPQAVQDYRD
-502 GKGRAL
+502 GKGRAI

-519 RGKANPRA
+519 RGKANPGA
-527 VSELIRDELN
+527 VSDLIRTELDTPQ
-537 GS
+537 

>member
-1 MTTAYRTVIGLETHV
+1 MTTASATAYRVVIGLETHV

-66 GLALHCEI
+66 GLALNCEI

-104 IDGHFDVEVDG
+104 INGQFDVEVDG

-159 IVSEPD
+159 IVTEPD
-165 IRTPAEAM
+165 IQTPAEAM

-196 ALRIDANISVWPEGE
+196 ALRIDANISVWPQGE
-211 PTGDV
+211 PIGDV

-232 LDFEIKRQTARRE
+232 LAFEIERQTGLRE
-245 RGEPI
+245 RGQPI

-258 ESSGATLS
+258 ETSGTTRS

-290 RKRVDALH
+290 RQRVDALR
-298 AGLPRMPDQV
+298 AALPRLPDQV
-308 AADLIEQGSPEA
+308 AADLIQQGAPEA

-340 VGASA
+340 AGASA
-345 SEAVTWIVHELRRAL
+345 GEAATWIVHEFRRAL
-360 NAHAANRHSRDG
+360 NAQSNKSTDT
-372 GNPSAL
+372 SI
-378 PPSPGG
+378 PPTEVAS
-384 EGWGEG
+384 
-390 SSGQPPLQSSRGV
+390 
-403 QEAKGPGEG
+403 
-412 RSSAHQPTP
+412 
-421 GSAANIPVPPAQI
+421 
-434 AALLALR
+434 LLALR
-441 AQGAVSSTMA
+441 AKGSVSSTMA

-464 AESIVQARGPQI
+464 AEEIVQARGPQI

-487 QVIQENPQAVQDFRD
+487 QVIQENPQAVQDYRD

-519 RGKANPRA
+519 RGKANPKA
-527 VSELIRDELN
+527 VSELIRSEL
-537 GS
+537 GAD